1 MSWDASHCSGIASV
15 AIVEEVDRHPQQVWS
30 GLIWILCGGS
40 HVESWFVLIQVSI
53 DPGWQAWELPRLPSS
68 PAILACDLRPAA
80 CALCDEGIKSLSR
93 SVRENRAAKFGP
105 SCSS

>member
-15 AIVEEVDRHPQQVWS
+15 AIVEVVDRHPQQVWS

-40 HVESWFVLIQVSI
+40 HVERWFVLIQVGI
-53 DPGWQAWELPRLPSS
+53 DPGWQAWELPRLPSSPATLACHPGLPSS

-80 CALCDEGIKSLSR
+80 CALCDEGIK
-93 SVRENRAAKFGP
+93 V
-105 SCSS
+105 